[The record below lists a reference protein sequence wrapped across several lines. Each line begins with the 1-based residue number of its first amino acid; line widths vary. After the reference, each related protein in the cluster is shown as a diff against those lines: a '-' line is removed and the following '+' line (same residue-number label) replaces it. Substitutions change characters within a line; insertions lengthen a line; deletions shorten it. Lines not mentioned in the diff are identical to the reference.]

1 MKRIL
6 PFLALVV
13 ILAAGIGCAKRTV
26 TRVSPDEQIDLS
38 GRWNDTDSKMVASEM
53 TSDVLNRPWIDE
65 HRSSTGKKPVVI
77 IGTITNRT
85 HEHIEPENFVKDMER
100 EFINTGSVRIVQDAS
115 FRERIREERAD
126 QNEFSSQETAKVWGK
141 ELGADYIMFGTI
153 NSTVDEYNKK
163 KVVNYKVNLELTN
176 LETNEKVWIGDKEI
190 KKYIT
195 N

>member
-141 ELGADYIMFGTI
+141 
-153 NSTVDEYNKK
+153 
-163 KVVNYKVNLELTN
+163 
-176 LETNEKVWIGDKEI
+176 
-190 KKYIT
+190 
-195 N
+195 

>member
-6 PFLALVV
+6 PFIAIVV
-13 ILAAGIGCAKRTV
+13 VLAAGLGCAKRTV
-26 TRVSPDEQIDLS
+26 TRVNPDEQIDLS
-38 GRWNDTDSKMVASEM
+38 GRWNDTDSKMVAREM
-53 TSDVLNRPWIDE
+53 ISDVLNRPWIDE

-77 IGTITNRT
+77 IGAITNRT

-100 EFINTGSVRIVQDAS
+100 EFINTGSVRVVQDAS

-126 QNEFSSQETAKVWGK
+126 QNEFASKETAKAWGK

-163 KVVNYKVNLELTN
+163 KLVNYKVNLELTN

>member
-1 MKRIL
+1 MKRIFTL
-6 PFLALVV
+6 MAFSLALM
-13 ILAAGIGCAKRTV
+13 AGFSCAKRTV
-26 TRVSPDEQIDLS
+26 TRVNPDEQIDLS
-38 GRWNDTDSKMVASEM
+38 GRWNDTDSKLVASEM

-65 HRSSTGKKPVVI
+65 HRSSTGKKPVI
-77 IGTITNRT
+77 IVGAITNRT
-85 HEHIEPENFVKDMER
+85 HEHIEPENFVKDIER
-100 EFINTGSVRIVQDAS
+100 EFINTGAVRVVQDAS

-126 QNEFSSQETAKVWGK
+126 QNEFASQETAKAWGK